1 MKRGIVMNHIKI
13 ADTTLSEAK
22 SNLTFKQKLEI
33 ARKLER
39 LGVDAIELP
48 EIGTSKADTLLART
62 ASSFV
67 KDSVL
72 SVAATSSVAAVERAA
87 DALATASH
95 PRIRIELPMTSS
107 IMEYTLHKKQDK
119 MCDYVRT
126 MVSKAKSLCSDV
138 EFTAVDATRAEKE
151 FLRQAVS
158 AAVDAGA
165 DKVTIC
171 DDAAVMLPDD
181 FADFIIEITEGVDVP
196 VGVMCNNKNGV
207 STAAAILAV
216 KRGAACV
223 KTSIGGEATPLRE
236 FGSLVKDIRENY
248 GITSDIRSTELMR
261 TIDQIEWIISG
272 KAQHSAARE
281 IIDDGIRLEL
291 NDTVDT
297 VRENVEKLGY
307 DLSDEDI
314 NKVYAEFRRIARKKN
329 VGIKEL
335 DAIVASAALQV
346 PETYTIENY
355 VINSG
360 NRISSSAQISLN
372 REGRTVQGIAIGDGP
387 IDAAFHA
394 IEQIIGRRFELDDF
408 SIQTVTQEKEAMG
421 NALVRLRVG
430 GRIYSGTG
438 LSTDIIGASVRA
450 YINAV
455 NKIVYEE
462 D

>member
-1 MKRGIVMNHIKI
+1 MNYIKI
-13 ADTTLSEAK
+13 ADTTLSDPK

-39 LGVDAIELP
+39 LGVDAVELP
-48 EIGTSKADTLLART
+48 EVGTVKADTLLVRT
-62 ASSFV
+62 AASFV
-67 KDSVL
+67 KNSVL
-72 SVAATSSVAAVERAA
+72 SVAATTSPAAIDRAA
-87 DALATASH
+87 EALSTAVH

-107 IMEYTLHKKQDK
+107 IMEYTLHKKQNK
-119 MCDYVRT
+119 MCDYVSA
-126 MVSKAKSLCSDV
+126 MIAKAKTVCDDV
-138 EFTAVDATRAEKE
+138 EFVAVDATRAEEAFLKE
-151 FLRQAVS
+151 AVKT
-158 AAVDAGA
+158 AVEAGA
-165 DKVTIC
+165 SKVTLC
-171 DDAAVMLPDD
+171 DDAAILLPDD
-181 FADFIIEITEGVDVP
+181 FAAFVVRVTEGADVP
-196 VGVMCNNKNGV
+196 VGVLCNNKNGV
-207 STAAAILAV
+207 ATAAAILAV
-216 KRGAACV
+216 KNGAACV

-236 FGSLVKDIRENY
+236 FGALIKDIRENY
-248 GITSDIRSTELMR
+248 GITADIRTTELHR
-261 TIDQIEWIISG
+261 AIDQIEWIING
-272 KAQHSAARE
+272 KTRSVNARE
-281 IIDDGIRLEL
+281 IVDDGVRLSI
-291 NDTVDT
+291 NDTIDT
-297 VRENVEKLGY
+297 VRESIEKLGY

-314 NKVYAEFRRIARKKN
+314 KKVYDEFLRIARKKN

-335 DAIVASAALQV
+335 DAIIASAALQV
-346 PETYTIENY
+346 PETYTLENY

>member
-1 MKRGIVMNHIKI
+1 MNHIKI
-13 ADTTLSEAK
+13 ADTTLSDEK
-22 SNLTFKQKLEI
+22 STLSFKQKLEI

-39 LGVDAIELP
+39 LGVDAVELP
-48 EIGTSKADTLLART
+48 EVGTAKADSLLVRT
-62 ASSFV
+62 AASFV
-67 KDSVL
+67 KGSVL
-72 SVAATSSVAAVERAA
+72 SVAASSSPDAIDRAA
-87 DALATASH
+87 DALSTASR
-95 PRIRIELPMTSS
+95 PRIRVELPMTAS
-107 IMEYTLHKKQDK
+107 IMEYTLHIKQPKMGAYVKK
-119 MCDYVRT
+119 
-126 MVSKAKSLCSDV
+126 MVEKAKSVCDDV
-138 EFTAVDATRAEKE
+138 EFTAVDATRAEEAFLKE
-151 FLRQAVS
+151 AIKS
-158 AAVDAGA
+158 AVDAGA
-165 DKVTIC
+165 TKVTLC
-171 DDAAVMLPDD
+171 DDAAILLPDD
-181 FADFIIEITEGVDVP
+181 FAAFVVRVTEDVDVP
-196 VGVMCNNKNGV
+196 VGVKCNNKNGV
-207 STAAAILAV
+207 ATAAAILAV
-216 KRGAACV
+216 KNGAACV

-236 FGSLVKDIRENY
+236 FGSLIKDIRENY
-248 GITSDIRSTELMR
+248 GISADIRTTELLR

-272 KAQHSAARE
+272 KTRTVVNRE
-281 IIDDGIRLEL
+281 ITDDGIRLSL

-297 VRENVEKLGY
+297 VRENIEKIGY
-307 DLSDEDI
+307 DLSDEDVK
-314 NKVYAEFRRIARKKN
+314 KVYEEFRRIARKKS

-346 PETYTIENY
+346 PETYTLENY

-360 NRISSSAQISLN
+360 NRISSSAQIALN

-421 NALVRLRVG
+421 NALVRLRVA

-438 LSTDIIGASVRA
+438 LSTDIIGASIRA

>member
-1 MKRGIVMNHIKI
+1 MNYIKI
-13 ADTTLSEAK
+13 ADTTLSDPK

-39 LGVDAIELP
+39 LGVDAVELP
-48 EIGTSKADTLLART
+48 EVGAVKADTLLVRT
-62 ASSFV
+62 AASFV
-67 KDSVL
+67 KNSVL
-72 SVAATSSVAAVERAA
+72 SVAATTSPAAIDRAA
-87 DALATASH
+87 EALSTAVH

-107 IMEYTLHKKQDK
+107 IMEYTLHKKQNK
-119 MCDYVRT
+119 MCDYVSA
-126 MVSKAKSLCSDV
+126 MIAKAKTVCDDV
-138 EFTAVDATRAEKE
+138 EFVAVDATRAEEAFLKE
-151 FLRQAVS
+151 AVKT
-158 AAVDAGA
+158 AVEAGA
-165 DKVTIC
+165 SKVTLC
-171 DDAAVMLPDD
+171 DDAAILLPDD
-181 FADFIIEITEGVDVP
+181 FAAFVVRVTEGADVP
-196 VGVMCNNKNGV
+196 VGVLCNNKNGV
-207 STAAAILAV
+207 ATAAAILAV
-216 KRGAACV
+216 KNGAACV

-236 FGSLVKDIRENY
+236 FGALIKDIRENY
-248 GITSDIRSTELMR
+248 GITADIRTTELHR
-261 TIDQIEWIISG
+261 TIDQIEWIING
-272 KAQHSAARE
+272 KTRSVNARE
-281 IIDDGIRLEL
+281 IVDDGVRLSI
-291 NDTVDT
+291 NDTIDT
-297 VRENVEKLGY
+297 VRESIEKLGY

-314 NKVYAEFRRIARKKN
+314 KKVYDEFLRIARKKN

-335 DAIVASAALQV
+335 DAIIASAALQV
-346 PETYTIENY
+346 PETYTLENY

-450 YINAV
+450 YIN
-455 NKIVYEE
+455 
-462 D
+462 

>member
-1 MKRGIVMNHIKI
+1 MNYIKI
-13 ADTTLSEAK
+13 ADTTLSDPK

-39 LGVDAIELP
+39 LGVDAVELP
-48 EIGTSKADTLLART
+48 EVGTVKADTLLVRT
-62 ASSFV
+62 AASFV
-67 KDSVL
+67 KNSVL
-72 SVAATSSVAAVERAA
+72 SVAATTSPAAIDRAA
-87 DALATASH
+87 EALSTAVH

-107 IMEYTLHKKQDK
+107 IMEYTLHKKQNK
-119 MCDYVRT
+119 MCDYVSA
-126 MVSKAKSLCSDV
+126 MIAKAKTVCDDV
-138 EFTAVDATRAEKE
+138 EFVAVDATRAEEAFLKE
-151 FLRQAVS
+151 AVKT
-158 AAVDAGA
+158 AVEAGA
-165 DKVTIC
+165 SKVTLC
-171 DDAAVMLPDD
+171 DDAAILLPDD
-181 FADFIIEITEGVDVP
+181 FAAFVVRLAEGADVP
-196 VGVMCNNKNGV
+196 VGVLCNNKNGV
-207 STAAAILAV
+207 ATAAAILAV
-216 KRGAACV
+216 KNGAACV

-236 FGSLVKDIRENY
+236 FGALIKDIRENY
-248 GITSDIRSTELMR
+248 GITADIRTTELHR
-261 TIDQIEWIISG
+261 TIDQIEWIING
-272 KAQHSAARE
+272 KTRSVNARE
-281 IIDDGIRLEL
+281 IVDDGVRLSI
-291 NDTVDT
+291 NDTIDT
-297 VRENVEKLGY
+297 VRESIEKLGY

-314 NKVYAEFRRIARKKN
+314 KKVYDEFLRIARKKN

-335 DAIVASAALQV
+335 DAIIASAALQV
-346 PETYTIENY
+346 PETYTLENY

-360 NRISSSAQISLN
+360 NRISSSAQIALN

-462 D
+462 E

>member
-1 MKRGIVMNHIKI
+1 MNHIKI
-13 ADTTLSEAK
+13 ADTTLFDVK
-22 SNLTFKQKLEI
+22 SNLSFKQKLEI

-39 LGVDAIELP
+39 LGVDIVELP
-48 EIGTSKADTLLART
+48 EIGTAKADSLLVRT
-62 ASSFV
+62 AASFV

-72 SVAATSSVAAVERAA
+72 SVAATTSADAIDRAA
-87 DALATASH
+87 EALATAAH

-107 IMEYTLHKKQDK
+107 IMEYTLHKKQHK
-119 MCDYVRT
+119 MCDYVSM
-126 MVSKAKSLCSDV
+126 MVSKAKTVCDDV
-138 EFTAVDATRAEKE
+138 EFTAVDATRAEEAFLKE
-151 FLRQAVS
+151 AIASAV
-158 AAVDAGA
+158 AAGA
-165 DKVTIC
+165 TEITLC
-171 DDAAVMLPDD
+171 DDAAILLPDD
-181 FADFIIEITEGVDVP
+181 FAAFVSRVTEGVDVP
-196 VGVMCNNKNGV
+196 VGVYCNNKNGV
-207 STAAAILAV
+207 ATAAAILAV
-216 KRGAACV
+216 KNGATCV

-236 FGSLVKDIRENY
+236 FGALIKDIRENY
-248 GITSDIRSTELMR
+248 GMTADIRTTELHR
-261 TIDQIEWIISG
+261 AIDQIEWIISG
-272 KAQHSAARE
+272 KAHTAVARE
-281 IIDDGIRLEL
+281 IVDDGVRLSL

-297 VRENVEKLGY
+297 VRESIEQLGY

-314 NKVYAEFRRIARKKN
+314 KKVYEEFRRIARKKN

-346 PETYTIENY
+346 PETYSIENY

-360 NRISSSAQISLN
+360 NKISSSAQISLN

-421 NALVRLRVG
+421 SALVRLRVA

-438 LSTDIIGASVRA
+438 LSTDIVGASIRA
-450 YINAV
+450 YISAV

>member
-1 MKRGIVMNHIKI
+1 MNIIKI
-13 ADTTLSEAK
+13 ADTTLSDEK
-22 SNLTFKQKLEI
+22 STLSFKQKLEI

-39 LGVDAIELP
+39 LGVDAVELP
-48 EIGTSKADTLLART
+48 EIGATKADSLLVRT
-62 ASSFV
+62 AASFV
-67 KDSVL
+67 KGSVL
-72 SVAATSSVAAVERAA
+72 SVAATTSVEAIDRAA

-95 PRIRIELPMTSS
+95 SRIRVELPMTAS
-107 IMEYTLHKKQDK
+107 IMEYTLHIKQPK
-119 MCDYVRT
+119 MCDYVSK
-126 MVSKAKSLCSDV
+126 MVSKAKSVCDDV
-138 EFTAVDATRAEKE
+138 EFTAVDATRAEEAFLKE
-151 FLRQAVS
+151 ALASAV
-158 AAVDAGA
+158 AAGA
-165 DKVTIC
+165 SKVTLC
-171 DDAAVMLPDD
+171 DDAAIMLPDD
-181 FADFIIEITEGVDVP
+181 FAAFVTRVTEGIDVP
-196 VGVMCNNKNGV
+196 VGVLCNNKNGV
-207 STAAAILAV
+207 ATAAAILAV
-216 KRGAACV
+216 KNGAACV

-236 FGSLVKDIRENY
+236 FGSLIKDIRENY
-248 GITSDIRSTELMR
+248 GITADIRTTELHR
-261 TIDQIEWIISG
+261 AIDQIEWIISG
-272 KAQHSAARE
+272 KAHSVVTRE
-281 IIDDGIRLEL
+281 IMDDGIRLSL
-291 NDTVDT
+291 NDTIDT
-297 VRENVEKLGY
+297 VRENIEKMGY

-314 NKVYAEFRRIARKKN
+314 KKVYEEFRRIARKKN

-346 PETYTIENY
+346 PETYSLENY

-421 NALVRLRVG
+421 NALVRLRVA

-438 LSTDIIGASVRA
+438 LSTDIVGASIRA
-450 YINAV
+450 YISAV

>member
-1 MKRGIVMNHIKI
+1 MNYIKI
-13 ADTTLSEAK
+13 ADTTLSDPK

-39 LGVDAIELP
+39 LGVDAVELP
-48 EIGTSKADTLLART
+48 EVGTVKADTLLVRT
-62 ASSFV
+62 AASFV
-67 KDSVL
+67 KNSVL
-72 SVAATSSVAAVERAA
+72 SVAATTSPAAIDLAA
-87 DALATASH
+87 EALSTAVH

-107 IMEYTLHKKQDK
+107 IMEYTLHKKQNK
-119 MCDYVRT
+119 MCDYVSA
-126 MVSKAKSLCSDV
+126 MIAKAKTVCDDV
-138 EFTAVDATRAEKE
+138 EFVAVDATRAEEAFLKE
-151 FLRQAVS
+151 AVRT
-158 AAVDAGA
+158 AVEAGA
-165 DKVTIC
+165 SKVTLC
-171 DDAAVMLPDD
+171 DDAAILLPDD
-181 FADFIIEITEGVDVP
+181 FAAFVVRVTEVADVP
-196 VGVMCNNKNGV
+196 VGVLCNNKNGV
-207 STAAAILAV
+207 ATAAAILAV
-216 KRGAACV
+216 KNGAACV

-236 FGSLVKDIRENY
+236 FGALIKDIRENY
-248 GITSDIRSTELMR
+248 GITADIRTTELHR
-261 TIDQIEWIISG
+261 TIDQIEWIING
-272 KAQHSAARE
+272 KTRSVNARE
-281 IIDDGIRLEL
+281 IVDDGVRLSI
-291 NDTVDT
+291 NDTIDT
-297 VRENVEKLGY
+297 VRESIEKLGY

-314 NKVYAEFRRIARKKN
+314 KKVYDEFLRIARKKN

-335 DAIVASAALQV
+335 DAIIASAALQV
-346 PETYTIENY
+346 PETYTLENY

>member
-1 MKRGIVMNHIKI
+1 MNYIKI
-13 ADTTLSEAK
+13 ADTTLSDPK

-39 LGVDAIELP
+39 LGVDAVELP
-48 EIGTSKADTLLART
+48 EVGSVKADTLLVRT
-62 ASSFV
+62 AASFV
-67 KDSVL
+67 KNSVL
-72 SVAATSSVAAVERAA
+72 SVAATTSPAAIDRAA
-87 DALATASH
+87 EALSTAVH

-107 IMEYTLHKKQDK
+107 IMEYTLHKKQNK
-119 MCDYVRT
+119 MCDYVSA
-126 MVSKAKSLCSDV
+126 MIAKAKTVCDDV
-138 EFTAVDATRAEKE
+138 EFVAVDATRAEEAFLKE
-151 FLRQAVS
+151 AVKT
-158 AAVDAGA
+158 AVEAGA
-165 DKVTIC
+165 SKVTLC
-171 DDAAVMLPDD
+171 DDAAILLPDD
-181 FADFIIEITEGVDVP
+181 FAAFVVRVTEGADVP
-196 VGVMCNNKNGV
+196 VGVLCNNKNGV
-207 STAAAILAV
+207 ATAAAILAV
-216 KRGAACV
+216 KNGAACV

-236 FGSLVKDIRENY
+236 FGALIKDIRENY
-248 GITSDIRSTELMR
+248 GITADIRTTELHR
-261 TIDQIEWIISG
+261 TIDQIEWIING
-272 KAQHSAARE
+272 KTRSVNARE
-281 IIDDGIRLEL
+281 IVDDGVRLSI
-291 NDTVDT
+291 NDTIDT
-297 VRENVEKLGY
+297 VRESIEKLGY

-314 NKVYAEFRRIARKKN
+314 KKVYDEFLRIARKKN

-335 DAIVASAALQV
+335 DAIIASAALQV
-346 PETYTIENY
+346 PETYTLENY

>member
-1 MKRGIVMNHIKI
+1 MNYIKI
-13 ADTTLSEAK
+13 ADTTLSDPK

-39 LGVDAIELP
+39 LGVDAVELP
-48 EIGTSKADTLLART
+48 EVGAVKADTLLVRT
-62 ASSFV
+62 AASFV
-67 KDSVL
+67 KNSVL
-72 SVAATSSVAAVERAA
+72 SVAATTSPAAIDRAA
-87 DALATASH
+87 EALSTAVH

-107 IMEYTLHKKQDK
+107 IMEYTLHKKQNK
-119 MCDYVRT
+119 MCDYVSA
-126 MVSKAKSLCSDV
+126 MIAKAKTVCDDV
-138 EFTAVDATRAEKE
+138 EFVAVDATRAEEAFLKE
-151 FLRQAVS
+151 AVKT
-158 AAVDAGA
+158 AVEAGA
-165 DKVTIC
+165 SKVTLC
-171 DDAAVMLPDD
+171 DDAAILLPDD
-181 FADFIIEITEGVDVP
+181 FAAFVVRVTEGADVP
-196 VGVMCNNKNGV
+196 VGVLCNNKNGV
-207 STAAAILAV
+207 ATAAAILAV
-216 KRGAACV
+216 KNGAACV

-236 FGSLVKDIRENY
+236 FGALIKDIRENY
-248 GITSDIRSTELMR
+248 GITADIRTTELHR
-261 TIDQIEWIISG
+261 TIDQIEWIING
-272 KAQHSAARE
+272 KTRSVNARE
-281 IIDDGIRLEL
+281 IVDDGVRLSI
-291 NDTVDT
+291 NDTIDT
-297 VRENVEKLGY
+297 VRESIEKLGY

-314 NKVYAEFRRIARKKN
+314 KKVYDEFLRIARKKN

-335 DAIVASAALQV
+335 DAIIASAALQV
-346 PETYTIENY
+346 PETYTLENY

>member
-1 MKRGIVMNHIKI
+1 MNHIKI
-13 ADTTLSEAK
+13 ADTTLSDAK
-22 SNLTFKQKLEI
+22 STLSFKQKLEI

-48 EIGTSKADTLLART
+48 EIGVTKADSLLVRT
-62 ASSFV
+62 AASFV
-67 KDSVL
+67 KGSVL
-72 SVAATSSVAAVERAA
+72 SVAATTSPDAIDRAA
-87 DALATASH
+87 EALSTAAR
-95 PRIRIELPMTSS
+95 PRIRVELPMTAS
-107 IMEYTLHKKQDK
+107 IMEYTLHKKQNK
-119 MCDYVRT
+119 MCDYVSQ
-126 MVSKAKSLCSDV
+126 MVAKAKTVCDDV
-138 EFTAVDATRAEKE
+138 EFTAVDATRAEEAFLKE
-151 FLRQAVS
+151 AIRCAV
-158 AAVDAGA
+158 AAGA
-165 DKVTIC
+165 SKVTLC
-171 DDAAVMLPDD
+171 DDAAILLPDD
-181 FADFIIEITEGVDVP
+181 FAAFVERVTEDTDVP

-207 STAAAILAV
+207 ATAAAILAV
-216 KRGAACV
+216 KNGASCV

-236 FGSLVKDIRENY
+236 FGALVKDIRENY
-248 GITSDIRSTELMR
+248 GISADIRTTELHR

-272 KAQHSAARE
+272 KAQNVVARE
-281 IIDDGIRLEL
+281 IVDDGVRLAVT
-291 NDTVDT
+291 DTIDT
-297 VRENVEKLGY
+297 VRESIEKLGY

-314 NKVYAEFRRIARKKN
+314 KKVYEEFLRIARKKN

-335 DAIVASAALQV
+335 DAIIASVALQV
-346 PETYTIENY
+346 PSTYNLENY

-421 NALVRLRVG
+421 SALVRLRVG

-438 LSTDIIGASVRA
+438 LSTDIIGASIRA
-450 YINAV
+450 YISAV

>member
-1 MKRGIVMNHIKI
+1 MNHIKI
-13 ADTTLSEAK
+13 ADTTLSDAK
-22 SNLTFKQKLEI
+22 SSLTFKQKLEI

-39 LGVDAIELP
+39 LGVDAVELP
-48 EIGTSKADTLLART
+48 EIGAAKADSLLVRT
-62 ASSFV
+62 AASFV
-67 KDSVL
+67 KGSVL
-72 SVAATSSVAAVERAA
+72 SVAATTSVEAIDRAA
-87 DALATASH
+87 EALATAAR
-95 PRIRIELPMTSS
+95 PRIRVELPMTAS
-107 IMEYTLHKKQDK
+107 IMEYSLHIKQNK
-119 MCDYVRT
+119 MCDYVSK
-126 MVSKAKSLCSDV
+126 MVAKAKSVCDDV
-138 EFTAVDATRAEKE
+138 EFTAVDATRAEEAFLKE
-151 FLRQAVS
+151 AIRSAV
-158 AAVDAGA
+158 AAGA
-165 DKVTIC
+165 SKVTLC
-171 DDAAVMLPDD
+171 DDAAILLPDD
-181 FADFIIEITEGVDVP
+181 FAAFVVRVTEGIDVP

-207 STAAAILAV
+207 ATAAAILAV
-216 KRGAACV
+216 KNGASCV

-236 FGSLVKDIRENY
+236 FGALIKDIRENY
-248 GITSDIRSTELMR
+248 GITSDIRVTELHR

-272 KAQHSAARE
+272 KAHSVTARE
-281 IIDDGIRLEL
+281 IIDDGVRLAVT
-291 NDTVDT
+291 DTIDT
-297 VRENVEKLGY
+297 VRENIEKLGY

-314 NKVYAEFRRIARKKN
+314 KKVYEEFLRIARKKN
-329 VGIKEL
+329 VGVKEL
-335 DAIVASAALQV
+335 DAIIASVALQV
-346 PETYTIENY
+346 PATYNLENY

-421 NALVRLRVG
+421 SALVRLRVG

-450 YINAV
+450 YISAV

>member
-1 MKRGIVMNHIKI
+1 MNYIKI
-13 ADTTLSEAK
+13 ADTTLSDPK

-39 LGVDAIELP
+39 LGVDAVELP
-48 EIGTSKADTLLART
+48 EVGAVKADTLLVRT
-62 ASSFV
+62 AASFV
-67 KDSVL
+67 KNSVL
-72 SVAATSSVAAVERAA
+72 SVAATTSPAAIDRAA
-87 DALATASH
+87 EALSTAVH

-107 IMEYTLHKKQDK
+107 IMEYTLHKKQNK
-119 MCDYVRT
+119 MCDYVSA
-126 MVSKAKSLCSDV
+126 MIAKAKTVCDDV
-138 EFTAVDATRAEKE
+138 EFVAVDATRAEEAFLKE
-151 FLRQAVS
+151 AVKT
-158 AAVDAGA
+158 AVEAGA
-165 DKVTIC
+165 SKVTLC
-171 DDAAVMLPDD
+171 DDAAILLPDD
-181 FADFIIEITEGVDVP
+181 FAAFVVRVTECADVP
-196 VGVMCNNKNGV
+196 VGVLCNNKNGV
-207 STAAAILAV
+207 ATAAAILAV
-216 KRGAACV
+216 KNGAACV

-236 FGSLVKDIRENY
+236 FGALIKDIRENY
-248 GITSDIRSTELMR
+248 GITADIRTTELHR
-261 TIDQIEWIISG
+261 TIDQIEWIING
-272 KAQHSAARE
+272 KTRSVNARE
-281 IIDDGIRLEL
+281 IVDDGVRLSI
-291 NDTVDT
+291 NDTIDT
-297 VRENVEKLGY
+297 VRESIEKLGY

-314 NKVYAEFRRIARKKN
+314 KKVYDEFLRIARKKN

-335 DAIVASAALQV
+335 DAIIASAALQV
-346 PETYTIENY
+346 PETYTLENY

>member
-1 MKRGIVMNHIKI
+1 MNHIKI
-13 ADTTLSEAK
+13 ADTTLSDAK
-22 SNLTFKQKLEI
+22 STLSFKQKLEI

-48 EIGTSKADTLLART
+48 EIGSAKADTLLVRT
-62 ASSFV
+62 AASFV
-67 KDSVL
+67 KNSVI
-72 SVAATSSVAAVERAA
+72 SVAASSSPAAIDLAA
-87 DALATASH
+87 EALRGTAR
-95 PRIRIELPMTSS
+95 PRIRVELPMTAS

-119 MCDYVRT
+119 MCAYVSA
-126 MVSKAKSLCSDV
+126 MVEKAKSVCGDV
-138 EFTAVDATRAEKE
+138 EFTAIDATRAEKE
-151 FLRQAVS
+151 FLKEAIATAVK
-158 AAVDAGA
+158 AGA
-165 DKVTIC
+165 TCVTLC
-171 DDAAVMLPDD
+171 DDAAILLPDD
-181 FADFIIEITEGVDVP
+181 FAAFIKEMSEGIDVP
-196 VGVMCNNKNGV
+196 VGVFCNDKNGV
-207 STAAAILAV
+207 ATAASILAV
-216 KRGAACV
+216 KNGAKCV
-223 KTSIGGEATPLRE
+223 KTSIGGEATSLRS
-236 FGSLVKDIRENY
+236 FGTLMKDIRENY
-248 GITSDIRSTELMR
+248 GYSADIRTTELHR
-261 TIDQIEWIISG
+261 AIDQIEWIING
-272 KAQHSAARE
+272 KTTTAASRE
-281 IIDDGIRLEL
+281 IVDEGIRLDL
-291 NDTVDT
+291 NDTIDT
-297 VRENVEKLGY
+297 VRGHVEKIGY

-314 NKVYAEFRRIARKKN
+314 QKVYEEFRRIARKKP

-346 PETYTIENY
+346 PATYTIENY

-360 NRISSSAQISLN
+360 NKISSSAQISLK

-430 GRIYSGTG
+430 GKIYSGTG

>member
-1 MKRGIVMNHIKI
+1 MNYIKI
-13 ADTTLSEAK
+13 ADTTLSDPK

-39 LGVDAIELP
+39 LGVDAVELP
-48 EIGTSKADTLLART
+48 EVGTVKADTLLVRT
-62 ASSFV
+62 AASFV
-67 KDSVL
+67 KNSVL
-72 SVAATSSVAAVERAA
+72 SVAATTSPAAIDRAA
-87 DALATASH
+87 EALSTAVH
-95 PRIRIELPMTSS
+95 PRIRVELPMTSS
-107 IMEYTLHKKQDK
+107 IMEYTLHKKQNK
-119 MCDYVRT
+119 MCDYVSA
-126 MVSKAKSLCSDV
+126 MIAKAKTVCDDV
-138 EFTAVDATRAEKE
+138 EFVAVDATRAEEAFLKE
-151 FLRQAVS
+151 AVKT
-158 AAVDAGA
+158 AVEAGA
-165 DKVTIC
+165 SKVTLC
-171 DDAAVMLPDD
+171 DDAAILLPDD
-181 FADFIIEITEGVDVP
+181 FAAFVVRVTEGADVP
-196 VGVMCNNKNGV
+196 VGVLCNNKNGV
-207 STAAAILAV
+207 ATAAAILAV
-216 KRGAACV
+216 KNGAACV

-236 FGSLVKDIRENY
+236 FGALIKDIRENY
-248 GITSDIRSTELMR
+248 GITADIRTTELHR
-261 TIDQIEWIISG
+261 AIDQIEWIING
-272 KAQHSAARE
+272 KTRSVNARE
-281 IIDDGIRLEL
+281 IVDDGVRLSI
-291 NDTVDT
+291 NDTIDT
-297 VRENVEKLGY
+297 VRESIEKLGY

-314 NKVYAEFRRIARKKN
+314 KKVYDEFLRIARKKN

-335 DAIVASAALQV
+335 DAIIASAALQV
-346 PETYTIENY
+346 PETYTLENY

>member
-1 MKRGIVMNHIKI
+1 MNYIKI
-13 ADTTLSEAK
+13 ADTTLPDPK

-39 LGVDAIELP
+39 LGVDAVELP
-48 EIGTSKADTLLART
+48 EVGTVKADTLLVRT
-62 ASSFV
+62 AASFV
-67 KDSVL
+67 KNSVL
-72 SVAATSSVAAVERAA
+72 SVAATTSPAAIDRAA
-87 DALATASH
+87 EALSTAVH

-107 IMEYTLHKKQDK
+107 IMEYTLHKKQNK
-119 MCDYVRT
+119 MCDYVSA
-126 MVSKAKSLCSDV
+126 MIAKAKTVCDDV
-138 EFTAVDATRAEKE
+138 EFVAVDATRAEEAFLKE
-151 FLRQAVS
+151 AVKT
-158 AAVDAGA
+158 AVEAGA
-165 DKVTIC
+165 SKVTLC
-171 DDAAVMLPDD
+171 DDAAILLPDD
-181 FADFIIEITEGVDVP
+181 FAAFVVRVTEGADVP
-196 VGVMCNNKNGV
+196 VGVLCNNKNGV
-207 STAAAILAV
+207 ATAAAILAV
-216 KRGAACV
+216 KNGAACV

-236 FGSLVKDIRENY
+236 FGALIKDIRENY
-248 GITSDIRSTELMR
+248 GITADIRTTELHR
-261 TIDQIEWIISG
+261 AIDQIEWIING
-272 KAQHSAARE
+272 KTRSVNARE
-281 IIDDGIRLEL
+281 IVDDGVRLSI
-291 NDTVDT
+291 NDTIDT
-297 VRENVEKLGY
+297 VRESIEKLGY

-314 NKVYAEFRRIARKKN
+314 KKVYDEFLRIARKKN

-335 DAIVASAALQV
+335 DAIIASAALQV
-346 PETYTIENY
+346 PETYTLENY